1 MLLSA
6 ISAGTGVKE
15 AIDDLTSSRKGAVV
29 DMNTLAGEWQLLWA
43 SQSESGGGSWSSVA
57 SAGLKDF
64 QTIKEDGQLKN
75 LVKPFPGVSLSARG
89 NICKTG
95 NNNTFSVSMNE
106 GIIQVGGVQLPLET
120 GGEFVMEIL
129 YIDNKI
135 RISRLNQYKLVH
147 LRIVNKT

>member
-1 MLLSA
+1 MFSLSY
-6 ISAGTGVKE
+6 IYLYV
-15 AIDDLTSSRKGAVV
+15 
-29 DMNTLAGEWQLLWA
+29 
-43 SQSESGGGSWSSVA
+43 QSESGGGSWSSVA

-75 LVKPFPGVSLSARG
+75 LVNPFPGVSLSARG

-106 GIIQVGGVQLPLET
+106 GVTQVGGVQFPLEI

-135 RISRLNQYKLVH
+135 RISSLNQHKLVH